1 MAEVESLELFVAAEQ
16 AGERLDR
23 FVAQQVDGLSRARAQ
38 RLIQSG
44 AVAIGNEVATKS
56 STIVEA
62 AKHITVSLRTGP
74 AETSVIPEAIPLE
87 VLYEDDELAVI
98 DKPPGMVM
106 HPAPGHATGTLVHAL
121 AHRFGDRLAAVAD
134 GSRPGIVHRLD
145 RGTSGVVVVALTDR
159 AHQNLAAQFAAR
171 TVRKEYLALVYGEP
185 AQDSGTID
193 VALGRDPKDRKRIS
207 TRARRARAAVTD
219 WQRLE
224 SFPGF
229 ALIEA
234 RPRTGRTH
242 QIRVHLAHIHHAIVG
257 DDDYSGRQWKGV
269 PEGRTRSLVRNFGRP
284 ALHAHRLEF
293 EHPSTGSRV
302 DFQAPLAPDFEQLLG
317 TLREWRDQR

>member
-1 MAEVESLELFVAAEQ
+1 MAEVETLEFVVTAEE
-16 AGERLDR
+16 AGGRLDR
-23 FVAQQVDGLSRARAQ
+23 FVAQRVDDLSRARAQ
-38 RLIQSG
+38 RLIKGG
-44 AVAIGNEVATKS
+44 AVAIGDEVATKS
-56 STIVEA
+56 SVIVEA
-62 AKHITVSLRTGP
+62 ATRITVRLRTGP
-74 AETSVIPEAIPLE
+74 PEMSVVPEAIPLE
-87 VLYEDDELAVI
+87 VLYEDDDLAVI

-106 HPAPGHATGTLVHAL
+106 HPAPGHPTGTLVHAL

-134 GSRPGIVHRLD
+134 TSRPGIVHRLD

-171 TVRKEYLALVYGEP
+171 TVRKEYLALVYGKP

-193 VALGRDPKDRKRIS
+193 IPLGRDPKDRRRIS
-207 TRARRARAAVTD
+207 TRARRSRAAVTD
-219 WQRLE
+219 WRRLE

-284 ALHAHRLEF
+284 ALHAHRLAF
-293 EHPSTGSRV
+293 EHPSTGTRI
-302 DFQAPLAPDFEQLLG
+302 DFEAPLAPDLERLLS
-317 TLREWRDQR
+317 TLREWRDAG